1 LNYHSYLETLYLVH
15 RQQPMARIR
24 VLRTNCLRKLWNMT
38 QTIPPTSATTSSYA
52 LFMHKSNPSAVQVA
66 DELFQRAIRAHAV
79 HPRNLANYATFL
91 WKTHAEPLRIEQYFE
106 RAVDADPAS
115 ASALV
120 QYAAYQQEK
129 GNIMQGKKRHV
140 VGRCNE

>member
-1 LNYHSYLETLYLVH
+1 VLGSQAATNGENSAVTYKLFKEALEHDPTHS
-15 RQQPMARIR
+15 
-24 VLRTNCLRKLWNMT
+24 TNIGN
-38 QTIPPTSATTSSYA
+38 YA
-52 LFMHKSNPSAVQVA
+52 LFVHKSKSGAVQVA
-66 DELFQRAIRAHAV
+66 DELFQRAIQAHAV
-79 HPRNLANYATFL
+79 QPRNLANYATFL

-129 GNIMQGKKRHV
+129 GNIMQGKRSV
-140 VGRCNE
+140 VGT